1 MGGVGLSNSTISI
14 HSAIASGDDF
24 KRFIRIHYAI
34 SIHSAIAS
42 GDRKKLIKKCFAM
55 ISIHSAIASGD
66 LASVPITL
74 I

>member
-14 HSAIASGDDF
+14 HSAIASGDADYMEAM
-24 KRFIRIHYAI
+24 RQVVI